1 MQRAL
6 QARVVPH
13 LRERGFRG
21 SFPHFRRVGTVQTDL
36 LTFQFNKWGRS
47 FIIELGR
54 AAAGRYQN
62 AMGEIIPSTELS
74 AWNLALADRARL
86 HAGRWARREVWFK
99 FGPSLR
105 WWRNPRR
112 FDRAADHVVALLP
125 QADAWWSGALEPQ
138 GILRYSSA

>member
-6 QARVVPH
+6 QTRVVPQ

-21 SFPHFRRVGTVQTDL
+21 SFPDFRRVGSVQTDV

-54 AAAGRYQN
+54 ATLGPYQN
-62 AMGEIIPSTELS
+62 AMGQVIPATELS
-74 AWNLALADRARL
+74 ASHLALADRARL
-86 HAGRWARREVWFK
+86 HAGRSARREVWFR

-112 FDRAADHVVALLP
+112 FDRTADQVVALLP
-125 QADAWWSGALEPQ
+125 QADAWWAGAPEPQ
-138 GILRYSSA
+138 GILGHTSA